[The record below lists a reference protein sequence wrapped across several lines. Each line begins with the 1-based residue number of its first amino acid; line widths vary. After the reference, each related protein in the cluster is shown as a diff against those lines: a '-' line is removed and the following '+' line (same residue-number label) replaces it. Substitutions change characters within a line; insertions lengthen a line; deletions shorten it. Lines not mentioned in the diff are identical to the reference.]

1 MLRGLLV
8 GTLLSLAMGM
18 SAQAGMINGSLPL
31 SGIDVTQDG
40 TDLAVSNNI
49 TTGSFTFF
57 GPYTVSGTLVTS
69 TGSGNLHAVDAG
81 TVFEGGS
88 VNLLSPDSGFGFSLS
103 NTGLLT
109 PDYGTFSPNISP
121 NSGVILVRTAQ
132 LLHLEISGTF
142 TPGSGLPGYDPTPMK
157 ALVSFNQSGTSVAE
171 AITLVAVPEPSS
183 LALLGIGSMVG
194 LVGVARRRWKKA

>member
-31 SGIDVTQDG
+31 SGINVTKDG
-40 TDLAVSNNI
+40 ADLAVSNKI

-57 GPYTVSGTLVTS
+57 GVYEVSGTLVTS
-69 TGSGNLHAVDAG
+69 VGSDDLFKVVAG
-81 TVFEGGS
+81 TVFTGGS
-88 VNLLSPDSGFGFSLS
+88 VDLLSPGSGFGFSLS
-103 NTGLLT
+103 NAGSLT
-109 PDYGTFSPNISP
+109 ENYGTFIASTGS
-121 NSGVILVRTAQ
+121 ILPGRTPQ
-132 LLHLEISGTF
+132 LLDLEIRGTF
-142 TPGSGLPGYDPTPMK
+142 TPGIGLPGYEPTQMT
-157 ALVSFNQSGTSVAE
+157 ALVSFNQSGTSVSE